1 MLWSSYFFFFFVSVL
16 VPVDAPRDC
25 ENGEIQLVDGG
36 SINEG
41 RVEICYNNHWGTIC
55 DNDWRYPEAEVVCRQ
70 LGFDGEGQKYFLYNL
85 IFWIMITSSCS
96 FCINYSHAEYLA
108 ECFDQGDGL
117 IFLGSVHC
125 TGDEYDLLECTGE
138 GVIGEYSCSPS
149 QQVVGVTCPYDY
161 IPSTSMSFPST
172 FHYTTES
179 VTNSTSSA
187 SPTASFRTGGIVLGA
202 VLSFFI
208 TVGVV
213 LVFLCFV
220 RRWRVK
226 RVRLAEQRLMLEEL
240 LMRWVLLF
248 IQVFLLSVN

>member
-1 MLWSSYFFFFFVSVL
+1 M
-16 VPVDAPRDC
+16 
-25 ENGEIQLVDGG
+25 
-36 SINEG
+36 
-41 RVEICYNNHWGTIC
+41 EICYNNHWGAIC

-108 ECFDQGDGL
+108 EYFDQGDGL
-117 IFLGSVHC
+117 IFLGSVYC

-138 GVIGEYSCSPS
+138 GVIGEYSCSQS
-149 QQVVGVTCPYDY
+149 QQVVGVNCSYDY
-161 IPSTSMSFPST
+161 IPSTSTSFPST
-172 FHYTTES
+172 FEPTHYTTES

-187 SPTASFRTGGIVLGA
+187 SPTASFRTGGIVLGV
-202 VLSFFI
+202 VLSFLI
-208 TVGVV
+208 ICAAVGVV

-220 RRWRVK
+220 RRWHVK
-226 RVRLAEQRLMLEEL
+226 RVRLAELLMLDEF

-248 IQVFLLSVN
+248 IEVF